1 MAIESNPS
9 GGYTIRRPAREYRV
23 PNAHVRPNNMDTG
36 TIAWILHKITGVF
49 LVFYLIT
56 HIVVIGQSVRGEHA
70 FDVALAFVQKPIF
83 VFLDSGLTGVV
94 TYHALNGIRC
104 ILFDYGI
111 GIRQQKA
118 LFWLSLLGAVATFL
132 ISLWILRDLL

>member
-23 PNAHVRPNNMDTG
+23 PNPHVRPNNLDIG
-36 TIAWILHKITGVF
+36 TIAWILHKLTGVF

-70 FDVALAFVQKPIF
+70 FDAALAFVQKPIF
-83 VFLDSGLTGVV
+83 VFLDSGLTGIV
-94 TYHALNGIRC
+94 TYHALNGLRV

-111 GIRQQKA
+111 GIRQQKL